1 MTETIET
8 TEDLLRLLDEN
19 QEFRAAVRRKILTDE
34 VIELP
39 VKIAALTEQV
49 ALLSKE
55 FAKFA
60 GDTNTRLD
68 SLENHAAGTNTRL
81 DSLENHA
88 AETNT
93 RLDSLENHA
102 AETNTRLDGMDKRL
116 DSLENHAAGTNT
128 RLDGMDKRM
137 DKFDST
143 LNGVRG
149 DVLENKLPS
158 SLRQRIGDALGLR
171 RVRPIWLARSVGSS
185 SAREIE
191 YEQKAER
198 AADEGVITDREEGR
212 LLDTDMV
219 VRGLRTS
226 DGSVVYVAVEASG
239 VIKIRDIERARSS
252 ADILRRIYG
261 VDAIP
266 AVYGYSIAPQ
276 QERQA
281 EADEEAGLQ
290 RALVFLEDDE

>member
-1 MTETIET
+1 MIATIET

-34 VIELP
+34 VLELP
-39 VKIAALTEQV
+39 AKIAALTEQV

-55 FAKFA
+55 FA
-60 GDTNTRLD
+60 
-68 SLENHAAGTNTRL
+68 S
-81 DSLENHA
+81 HA

-102 AETNTRLDGMDKRL
+102 AETNKRL
-116 DSLENHAAGTNT
+116 DSLENHAAETNKRLDSLENHAAET
-128 RLDGMDKRM
+128 NKRLDGMDKRM
-137 DKFDST
+137 DTFDSK
-143 LNGVRG
+143 LDGVRG
-149 DVLENKLPS
+149 DALENKLPS

-171 RVRPIWLARSVGSS
+171 RVRPIWLARSVGASGS
-185 SAREIE
+185 REIE
-191 YEQKAER
+191 YERKAEE
-198 AADEGVITDREEGR
+198 ANDAGVITDKEEGR

-226 DGSVVYVAVEASG
+226 DGSAVYVAVEASG

-252 ADILRRIYG
+252 ADILSRIYG
-261 VDAIP
+261 ADAIP
-266 AVYGYSIAPQ
+266 AVYGYRIAPQ

-290 RALVFLEDDE
+290 RALVFLEDDES